1 MVIYQRLVKCV
12 AANSISLF
20 LVWVFSLIAELPVFA
35 AVPKSVRF
43 TEDVAYVL
51 PNIPMLSKRVNGISP
66 ETRLEPFSLFF

>member
-12 AANSISLF
+12 AAISISLF
-20 LVWVFSLIAELPVFA
+20 LVWVFLLIAELPVFA
-35 AVPKSVRF
+35 VVPMSVRS